1 MINFPVLEF
10 GSEGVYVYV
19 MQAALKWWGYP
30 CEMTGRFDERTLP
43 PLRKFRHAHY
53 QTGDTIC
60 DAVTWKNL
68 FDY

>member
-30 CEMTGRFDERTLP
+30 RDMTGRFDEHTLP